1 MAEIAHKLFE
11 KHPCMLIQ
19 HCNMWRPPKITKAFL
34 TAMKIAFLTL
44 FSSRNN
50 KTLMLYGLD
59 TDNRLHECRE

>member
-34 TAMKIAFLTL
+34 TAMKNCIFDPIQ
-44 FSSRNN
+44 FN
-50 KTLMLYGLD
+50 K
-59 TDNRLHECRE
+59 